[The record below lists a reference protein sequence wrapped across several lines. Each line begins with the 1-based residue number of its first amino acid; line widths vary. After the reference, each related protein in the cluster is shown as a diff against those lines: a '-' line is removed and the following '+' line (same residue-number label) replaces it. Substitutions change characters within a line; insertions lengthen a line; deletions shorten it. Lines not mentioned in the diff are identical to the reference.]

1 MIEDHYIVL
10 EGRSI
15 GKFEKKGGGQ
25 MSYDDILFKKE
36 DRVATIMFNRPDS
49 LNALG
54 GTMREDIIDAIS
66 DVKRDKNIGA
76 LVITGAGR
84 AFCAGGNIK
93 EMERMSI
100 EVPLV
105 ERREF
110 VQTVAHKIITEI
122 RTLKK
127 PVIACINGHAI
138 GAGCNIALACDMRI
152 ASDKAKLGVG
162 FINMGLVSD
171 YGGLYF
177 LPRLVGVPKAIEM
190 YFTGDVINAAEAER
204 IGMVNKTVPHE
215 ELEKTTYEL
224 AGRIAKKAP
233 IALGMIKD
241 IIYKGLNMNLA
252 DELDLEADAQSI
264 CLKTEDH
271 REGVRAFLEK
281 REPVFKGQ

>member
-1 MIEDHYIVL
+1 
-10 EGRSI
+10 
-15 GKFEKKGGGQ
+15 

-66 DVKRDKNIGA
+66 DVKKDKNIGA

-100 EVPLV
+100 EVALV

-110 VQTVAHKIITEI
+110 VRGVAHKIIMEI
-122 RTLKK
+122 RGLKK

-190 YFTGDVINAAEAER
+190 YFTGDVINAIEAER
-204 IGMVNKTVPHE
+204 IGMVNKAVPHE

-271 REGVRAFLEK
+271 REGARAFLEK

>member
-1 MIEDHYIVL
+1 MN
-10 EGRSI
+10 
-15 GKFEKKGGGQ
+15 
-25 MSYDDILFKKE
+25 YDDILFKKE

-66 DVKRDKNIGA
+66 DIKRDKNIGA
-76 LVITGAGR
+76 LVITGSGR

-110 VQTVAHKIITEI
+110 VRGVAHKIITEI
-122 RTLKK
+122 RALKK
-127 PVIACINGHAI
+127 PVIASINGHAI

-190 YFTGDVINAAEAER
+190 YFSGDVINAVEAER
-204 IGMVNKTVPHE
+204 IGMVNKTVRHE
-215 ELEKTTYEL
+215 ELEKITYEL
-224 AGRIAKKAP
+224 ASRIAKKAP

-241 IIYKGLNMNLA
+241 IMYKGLNMNLA

-281 REPVFKGQ
+281 RKPVFKGQ

>member
-1 MIEDHYIVL
+1 
-10 EGRSI
+10 
-15 GKFEKKGGGQ
+15 

-66 DVKRDKNIGA
+66 DVKKDKNIGA

-100 EVPLV
+100 EVALV

-110 VQTVAHKIITEI
+110 VRGVAHKIIMEI
-122 RTLKK
+122 RGLKK

-190 YFTGDVINAAEAER
+190 YFTGDVINAVEAER
-204 IGMVNKTVPHE
+204 IGMVNKAVPHE

-271 REGVRAFLEK
+271 REGARAFLEK